1 MSKKIKKIVLIGQSQ
16 KFITLIREQFKDAKI
31 IVMPWRRLRDQAKK
45 IHYSRYKKV
54 DLVIV
59 CGYDYGSSLYTY
71 EKYINANVTFPL
83 NLIRKISTSETKVVY
98 ISTLRASKK
107 YTWSRY
113 QYAKN
118 ELAIKLSNEF
128 RVFKMLY
135 TPTIINQSGFADIY
149 GGFFTH
155 LIFNSLNKAGFLR
168 SINIDSLKINLLRK
182 INEKQTQVRVLEL
195 KPRFLTMKR
204 PLFLDRL
211 LRLICG

>member
-1 MSKKIKKIVLIGQSQ
+1 MSKRIKKIVLIGQSQ
-16 KFITLIREQFKDAKI
+16 KFITLIQEQFKDAKI
-31 IVMPWRRLRDQAKK
+31 IVMPWRGLRDQAKK
-45 IHYSRYKKV
+45 IHYSRYKKI
-54 DLVIV
+54 DLIIV

-71 EKYINANVTFPL
+71 EKYVNANVIFPL

-128 RVFKMLY
+128 RTFKILY

-155 LIFNSLNKAGFLR
+155 LIFNSLNKVGFLR
-168 SINIDSLKINLLRK
+168 SININSLKINLLRK
-182 INEKQTQVRVLEL
+182 INKEQTQVKVLAL

>member
-31 IVMPWRRLRDQAKK
+31 IVMPWRSLRDQAKK

-54 DLVIV
+54 DFVIV
-59 CGYDYGSSLYTY
+59 CGYDYASSLYTY

-128 RVFKMLY
+128 RAFKMLY

-155 LIFNSLNKAGFLR
+155 LIFNSLNKVGFLR

-182 INEKQTQVRVLEL
+182 INKKQTQVRVLAL
-195 KPRFLTMKR
+195 QPRFLTMKR